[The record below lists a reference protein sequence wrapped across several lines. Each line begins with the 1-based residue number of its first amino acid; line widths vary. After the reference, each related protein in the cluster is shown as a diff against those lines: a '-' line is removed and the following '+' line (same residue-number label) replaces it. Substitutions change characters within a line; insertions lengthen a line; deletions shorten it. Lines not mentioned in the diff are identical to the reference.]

1 MRFGGIVTGVLI
13 CAAIAYVARDNLLP
27 YLPEA
32 AVAAMSQKSAPDA
45 KANPANDAGG
55 KQRGAGA
62 RNPPAVVKV
71 AEAKAGALPIERTT
85 IGRIIPVD
93 QVSVGTSIAGIVTE
107 IAVKDGALVKTGDVL
122 LRLDDRAARATLAK
136 DKALMAKDQAALDD
150 AQRTFDRIDKLV
162 TSGLSSAQVGD
173 DQRAVV
179 RSLEAAVEAGRAQAG
194 IDEVALSNTVVK
206 APFDG
211 QLGAMAVSVG
221 AYVGAGTA
229 LVSLTRMQPVYAEFS
244 LPETDL
250 DLARKAFAAGGLTVS
265 LSPLTSSEA
274 ARIEGPVVFIDS
286 AVDATTATF
295 TMRAQ
300 LENLESSLW
309 PGQSVDVLL
318 TAGSVKD
325 QIIVPSVAIVPRD
338 DGPKVYVVTDAGKIE
353 LRAVTLGMAAGDMTG
368 LTAGLKAGE
377 RVVIEGQI
385 NLAEGTAVTVAG
397 DAPKAE
403 GSPADSQGTGDQPGA
418 GQASGG

>member
-45 KANPANDAGG
+45 KTKPANDAGG

-265 LSPLTSSEA
+265 LSPLTSSDA

-403 GSPADSQGTGDQPGA
+403 GSPADGQGTGDQPGA

>member
-107 IAVKDGALVKTGDVL
+107 IAVRDGALVKTGDVL